1 MPYYQWRGVDLQAA
15 TRKGRSFAHSDHHLA
30 ELLFKQDIALLEA
43 TEHRPSWIG
52 YRSITRDDRTTFFRQ
67 LATLTQ
73 AGVLLPEALTLIAQQ
88 VENPRLQHTI
98 YTIADAVSS
107 GKPLSGQLALNPALS
122 NHLILQ
128 LVQVGQ
134 ESASL
139 AEVSATITAYLER
152 ENAVTKKVRKALLL
166 PLITLS
172 CFVVV
177 SLFILATLI
186 PRFETLFAQ
195 LKAPVS
201 GLTQA
206 LFYVSRS
213 ITLHAVITAGIGMLI
228 VGLLLYKLS
237 RSARYAAF
245 ISSALVRMPL
255 FGSFFHY
262 RFCSSFF
269 GGLST
274 LTAHAIPLDE
284 SLAILA
290 DSETLYCFK
299 KEIRALQNAVSSGTR
314 LSDAL
319 GRSSSGLFHHHTIAM
334 VAIAEEANT
343 LPLMLN
349 KVSCFYQELL
359 DKKMETLTTL
369 LQPVLMLVLGIF
381 VALMVFALYT
391 PLFNISLHIT
401 P

>member
-1 MPYYQWRGVDLQAA
+1 MPYYQWRGVNLQAA
-15 TRKGRSFAHSDHHLA
+15 TKKGRSFAQSDHHLA
-30 ELLFKQDIALLEA
+30 ELLFKKDIALLEA
-43 TEHRPSWIG
+43 TERRPSWIG
-52 YRSITRDDRTTFFRQ
+52 LRSITRDDRTTFFRQ
-67 LATLTQ
+67 LATLVN
-73 AGVLLPEALTLIAQQ
+73 AGVLLPDALTLIAQQ
-88 VENPRLQHTI
+88 VENPRLQHTV
-98 YTIADAVSS
+98 YAIADAISS
-107 GKPLSGQLALNPALS
+107 GKSFSSQLALNPALS

-128 LVQVGQ
+128 LIQVGQ

-139 AEVSATITAYLER
+139 AEVCATIAAYLER
-152 ENAVTKKVRKALLL
+152 ENHVAKKVRKALML
-166 PLITLS
+166 PLITFI
-172 CFVVV
+172 CFLVVTV
-177 SLFILATLI
+177 FIIATLI

-195 LKAPVS
+195 VKAPVS
-201 GLTQA
+201 GLTKA
-206 LFYVSRS
+206 LFYLSS
-213 ITLHAVITAGIGMLI
+213 MITLHSMITSGIGLII

-237 RSARYAAF
+237 RNNRYATLL
-245 ISSALVRMPL
+245 SAALIRMPL

-274 LTAHAIPLDE
+274 LTAHAIPLNE

-290 DSETLYCFK
+290 NSETMQGFK
-299 KEIRALQNAVSSGTR
+299 REITALHKAVSSGVR

-319 GRSSSGLFHHHTIAM
+319 SRSSSTLFNPHIIAM
-334 VAIAEEANT
+334 VAIGEEANT

-349 KVSCFYQELL
+349 KVSGFYQELL

-369 LQPVLMLVLGIF
+369 LQPILMLVLGIF
-381 VALMVFALYT
+381 VAIMVFALYT